1 MTRLIR
7 VDVDTLEHIVPLSQT
22 LDRKAKIQLQKQ
34 AVYGYRNQ
42 LLSEQLHIELQQDD
56 FSKTEYGK
64 PYLINFPNFYFNHSH
79 SQKHYA
85 LASSTQMHDL
95 GVDVEDL
102 DRKVRFEALAEHAFH
117 ANELQHWHALE
128 QDRNYWFK
136 VWTTKEAVLK
146 AAGLGVRLNLKELET
161 RVHPIHDGGLC
172 HHPLIGTFAYQNFH
186 LAQVMLTVAWRSE
199 ASCHGFA
206 FPKIQIISAL

>member
-1 MTRLIR
+1 MARIICVELKKIEDIVQVDHSLSR
-7 VDVDTLEHIVPLSQT
+7 VEQIAQ
-22 LDRKAKIQLQKQ
+22 RKQ
-34 AVYGYRNQ
+34 AIYQYRNQ
-42 LLSEQLHIELQQDD
+42 CLSEQRQMVVDNHSIALSE
-56 FSKTEYGK
+56 TGK
-64 PYLINFPNFYFNHSH
+64 PYLLDQPSFYFNHSH
-79 SQKHYA
+79 SQNYYA
-85 LASSTQMHDL
+85 LATSGRMQDL
-95 GVDVEDL
+95 GVDVEEL
-102 DRKVRFEALAEHAFH
+102 SRKVRFEALANHAFH
-117 ANELQHWHALE
+117 VEELHLWKQYD
-128 QDRNYWFK
+128 QDKAYWFK

-161 RVHPIHDGGLC
+161 QVHPIHDGGLC